1 MLVNKVE
8 CYRWSI
14 FVNQSQCRSTE
25 QEVGKVYQEVRDVVP
40 WETPEGNLQ
49 ISLEGILDVDVSR
62 CERGRG
68 RGRGRGRYMKKTF
81 FRDREKERETERKRD
96 RKKETETERKR
107 QRQRERE
114 RETETETDLFCVRS
128 L

>member
-62 CERGRG
+62 CERGR
-68 RGRGRGRYMKKTF
+68 YMKKTF

>member
-68 RGRGRGRYMKKTF
+68 RGRQ
-81 FRDREKERETERKRD
+81 RER
-96 RKKETETERKR
+96 ETERKR
-107 QRQRERE
+107 QRQKERDRDREKEKE
-114 RETETETDLFCVRS
+114 RQKQKQTFFVFALCEYLHIEHE
-128 L
+128 

>member
-68 RGRGRGRYMKKTF
+68 RGRGRYMKKTF

>member
-68 RGRGRGRYMKKTF
+68 RYMKKTF